1 MHFSLFCRISCKTTK
16 GGEEER
22 EQHQLQVSLILGG
35 VHTCIHTCRSISVN
49 IDKKREDKCQC
60 IHVDVGE
67 SLTVLTKPKK
77 ACREDA
83 IESNKT
89 TGCITEACKVVQD
102 RF

>member
-1 MHFSLFCRISCKTTK
+1 M
-16 GGEEER
+16 
-22 EQHQLQVSLILGG
+22 ILGG

-83 IESNKT
+83 IERDPATKLQ
-89 TGCITEACKVVQD
+89 VVLQGGSGQILVVKLTHAQD
-102 RF
+102 TCN

>member
-1 MHFSLFCRISCKTTK
+1 M
-16 GGEEER
+16 
-22 EQHQLQVSLILGG
+22 ILGG

-83 IESNKT
+83 IERDPATKLQVVLQKLARWFRTDSSCKT
-89 TGCITEACKVVQD
+89 YSCIGYL
-102 RF
+102 